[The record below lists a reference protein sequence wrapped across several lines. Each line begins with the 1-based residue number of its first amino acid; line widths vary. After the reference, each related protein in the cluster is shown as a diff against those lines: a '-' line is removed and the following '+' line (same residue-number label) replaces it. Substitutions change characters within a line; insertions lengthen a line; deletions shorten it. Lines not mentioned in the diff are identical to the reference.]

1 LLSHFCYAKWVQG
14 KTGTG
19 TMAAPILVFDL
30 DGTLAD
36 TMRDLIPVL
45 NRTTA
50 PEGLG
55 EIPLSDVGHVVGQ
68 GARAMIEKAFAYHGR
83 QLEPALHDRLFE
95 EFLVDYEANIA
106 ANTVLFE
113 GAEEALDHFAAQG
126 WLLGVC
132 TNKPEKLAVKLLDE
146 LGVLTRFAAVTGGD
160 TYPYRKPDP
169 RHLTGTIELAG
180 ADPLR
185 AIMVGDSRT
194 DIDTARQAGIPV
206 VAVDFGYTDIPVQ
219 ELSPD
224 RVISHFDRLRE
235 AVESLG
241 KHAKID

>member
-1 LLSHFCYAKWVQG
+1 
-14 KTGTG
+14 
-19 TMAAPILVFDL
+19 MAAPILVFDL

-50 PEGLG
+50 SEGLA
-55 EIPLSDVGHVVGQ
+55 EIPFSDVGHVVGH

-83 QLEPALHDRLFE
+83 ELDPSLHDRLFDQ
-95 EFLVDYEANIA
+95 FLVDYEASIA

-113 GAEEALDHFAAQG
+113 GAEMALDHFAGQG

-132 TNKPEKLAVKLLDE
+132 TNKPERLAVKLLDE

-169 RHLTGTIELAG
+169 RHLTGTIEKAG
-180 ADPLR
+180 GDVSR
-185 AIMVGDSRT
+185 AVMVGDSRT
-194 DIDTARQAGIPV
+194 DIDTAKQAGIPV
-206 VAVDFGYTDIPVQ
+206 VAVDFGYTDIPVR

-241 KHAKID
+241 TQVKID

>member
-1 LLSHFCYAKWVQG
+1 
-14 KTGTG
+14 
-19 TMAAPILVFDL
+19 MAAPILVFDL

-55 EIPLSDVGHVVGQ
+55 EIPFSDVGHVVGH

-83 QLEPALHDRLFE
+83 QLDPALHDRLFDQ
-95 EFLVDYEANIA
+95 FLVDYEANIA

-113 GAEEALDHFAAQG
+113 GAEKALDHFAEQG

-132 TNKPEKLAVKLLDE
+132 TNKPERLAVKLLDE

-169 RHLTGTIELAG
+169 RHLTGTIAKAG
-180 ADPLR
+180 GDKSR
-185 AIMVGDSRT
+185 AVMVGDSRT

-206 VAVDFGYTDIPVQ
+206 VAVDFGYTDIPVRD
-219 ELSPD
+219 LSPD
-224 RVISHFDRLRE
+224 RVISHFDLLRE

-241 KHAKID
+241 SK

>member
-224 RVISHFDRLRE
+224 RVISLFDRLRE

-241 KHAKID
+241 KHAKND

>member
-1 LLSHFCYAKWVQG
+1 
-14 KTGTG
+14 
-19 TMAAPILVFDL
+19 
-30 DGTLAD
+30 
-36 TMRDLIPVL
+36 
-45 NRTTA
+45 
-50 PEGLG
+50 
-55 EIPLSDVGHVVGQ
+55 
-68 GARAMIEKAFAYHGR
+68 
-83 QLEPALHDRLFE
+83 
-95 EFLVDYEANIA
+95 
-106 ANTVLFE
+106 VLFE